1 MITEEVQQKMGTN
14 YDLQKMSRRLAR
26 YLDEDRYTHTQGV
39 RYTAAA
45 LAMVHGADMMKAQVA
60 GLLHDCA
67 KCIPAK
73 KKLKLC
79 EQENILMSS
88 YEKKNPFMLHAKL
101 GAYLAR
107 AKYDVEDQEI
117 LQAIVWHTTGRPNMS
132 LLEKIIFIADYIE
145 PNRCKAPNLEELRKL
160 AFSDLDT
167 CTYRILEDTLEYLE
181 SNPKDIDGM
190 TQDAFAYYRNIYE
203 RRELEAEED
212 E

>member
-1 MITEEVQQKMGTN
+1 
-14 YDLQKMSRRLAR
+14 
-26 YLDEDRYTHTQGV
+26 
-39 RYTAAA
+39 
-45 LAMVHGADMMKAQVA
+45 MMKAQVA

-79 EQENILMSS
+79 ERENIFMSP

-107 AKYDVEDQEI
+107 EKYDVEDEEI
-117 LQAIVWHTTGRPNMS
+117 LSAIVWHTTGRPHMS

-145 PNRCKAPNLEELRKL
+145 PNRCKAPNLEDIRRL
-160 AFSDLDT
+160 AFVDLDT
-167 CTYRILEDTLEYLE
+167 CTYRILEDTLDYLKT
-181 SNPKDIDGM
+181 NPKDIDGM
-190 TQDAFAYYRNIYE
+190 TQDAFNYYRNIYE